1 MKKKQLSL
9 QILIFIII
17 ELSLT
22 VLVQLTSGV
31 FNTIVSFSA
40 VVCAFLYSLL
50 NYSKKNIL
58 IVIGLLTTVCADIF
72 LVVVD
77 PMKQN
82 LAMSFFSI
90 TQICYLIYIYNSQN
104 KFQQKIHIIVRTIT
118 VVISLLAT
126 IIVLKD
132 NTDFLSLIS
141 LFYYANLV
149 VNIIFAFVVK
159 NKNILLIIG
168 LILFACCDFVIGI
181 SIMNDSYLSLKEG
194 TFLYFIANPGFN
206 LAWIFYVPSQTLIS
220 LSIKKDYTVPCE

>member
-1 MKKKQLSL
+1 MGL
-9 QILIFIII
+9 LIFIII

-50 NYSKKNIL
+50 NYNKKNIL
-58 IVIGLLTTVCADIF
+58 IIIGLLTTVCADIF

-118 VVISLLAT
+118 VAISFLAT

-168 LILFACCDFVIGI
+168 LILFACCDFLIGI
-181 SIMNDSYLSLKEG
+181 SIINESYLSLKEG

>member
-9 QILIFIII
+9 HILIFIII

-82 LAMSFFSI
+82 LAMCFFSI

-104 KFQQKIHIIVRTIT
+104 KLQQKIHIIIRTIT

-149 VNIIFAFVVK
+149 VNIICAFVVK

-181 SIMNDSYLSLKEG
+181 SIMNESYLSLKEG

>member
-50 NYSKKNIL
+50 NYNKKNIL
-58 IVIGLLTTVCADIF
+58 IIIGLLTTVCADIF

-118 VVISLLAT
+118 VAISLLAT

-181 SIMNDSYLSLKEG
+181 SIMNESYLSLKEG

>member
-22 VLVQLTSGV
+22 VLVQLTSGA

-50 NYSKKNIL
+50 NYNKKNIL
-58 IVIGLLTTVCADIF
+58 IIIGLLTTVCADIF

-118 VVISLLAT
+118 VAISLLAT

-181 SIMNDSYLSLKEG
+181 SIMNESYLSLKEG

-220 LSIKKDYTVPCE
+220 LSIKKGYTVPCE